1 MLIVLC
7 ILSIAFFIFVVAV
20 DEGEEVGCLVAFG
33 LMIKLVIMAVLLGK
47 IVNGRVIDDKI
58 KLIETQNKEIEEKV
72 ELTVKEYMNF
82 EKETLSEFK
91 SDSYIQLANLYPD
104 LKSNELVQNQIKL
117 YQANNKS
124 IIKLKQEKLEISNYK
139 WWVYFGR

>member
-7 ILSIAFFIFVVAV
+7 ILSIAFFMFIVAV
-20 DEGEEVGCLVAFG
+20 DEGEEVGCLVGFG

-58 KLIETQNKEIEEKV
+58 KLIENQNKEIEEKV

-104 LKSNELVQNQIKL
+104 LKSNGLVQNQIKL